1 MYPGGR
7 SSSAPDRD
15 GEVPTIASAGRRRD
29 YSAENARRNERARDE
44 GYRSYAHKRQVEGE
58 QRGLTRSQA
67 RGHPRRDEASAR
79 VVRAIREGSDTVVT
93 VQRVR
98 MPDGSIEERLLV
110 AVVDENGKVV
120 AYSMPKGVSSTL
132 VGQIA
137 DIGAAATILD
147 YNRRLGKTPGGDEDE
162 DEDA

>member
-1 MYPGGR
+1 M
-7 SSSAPDRD
+7 
-15 GEVPTIASAGRRRD
+15 
-29 YSAENARRNERARDE
+29 
-44 GYRSYAHKRQVEGE
+44 
-58 QRGLTRSQA
+58 
-67 RGHPRRDEASAR
+67 
-79 VVRAIREGSDTVVT
+79 VT

-147 YNRRLGKTPGGDEDE
+147 YNRRLGKTPGDEDEDE